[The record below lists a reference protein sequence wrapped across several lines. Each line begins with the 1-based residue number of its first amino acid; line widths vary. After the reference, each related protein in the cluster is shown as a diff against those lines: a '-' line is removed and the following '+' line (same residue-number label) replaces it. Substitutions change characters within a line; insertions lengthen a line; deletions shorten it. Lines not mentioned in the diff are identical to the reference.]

1 VKGLIIFLIL
11 GCTPVIAQVH
21 IQGLSSISPL
31 ASIPGQDIGAQV
43 NAAIQLCPDGCKI
56 NIDAGDFVFSTPVV
70 INRIGLQIMGAGAR
84 ATRLHFKGQ
93 GAAVDIRTNPFVI
106 DSHNLLQGFSID
118 VESGNTAL
126 LTGDRRSHLSG
137 SLYWLRQPV
146 RYHRH
151 SRPVIARLV

>member
-1 VKGLIIFLIL
+1 M
-11 GCTPVIAQVH
+11 
-21 IQGLSSISPL
+21 
-31 ASIPGQDIGAQV
+31 